1 MLHELSAI
9 SGSVL
14 FMALLQVA
22 VTIKMTHY
30 YYVTKMNLISVL
42 SIQETDSQELHI
54 MGGSLY
60 CDGALRQFNQ
70 V

>member
-14 FMALLQVA
+14 FMALLQVS
-22 VTIKMTHY
+22 VTIKMTHS

-42 SIQETDSQELHI
+42 SIQETDKQELHI

-60 CDGALRQFNQ
+60 GDGACRQLNQ

>member
-14 FMALLQVA
+14 FTALSQFA

-42 SIQETDSQELHI
+42 SIQETDRQELHI